1 MSFSVQPVSESLG
14 VEIEGLEPAN
24 LSDEDKREFKRL
36 FDHEHFVLIRN
47 ANAAEDAHLALVDI
61 IGPISTADAIMKD
74 GRQFTHISNVH
85 ADGRLPEGELLYHS
99 DHMFLDT
106 PLKAI
111 SLYSI
116 AAPRVGG
123 ETRFLNAAHVYQRL
137 PDALKTRIADLSAVH
152 VYDYDANRG
161 NERATLEALSE
172 NSDTAVHPIV
182 WTHPETG
189 APVLFISRL
198 FTVGIV
204 GIEKAESDELLDTL
218 FAHIDAHG
226 DDYVHR
232 WSEGDLIIWD
242 NRILQHARND
252 FPPTERRALRR
263 VPIGDAAR

>member
-1 MSFSVQPVSESLG
+1 MSFTVQPVSPTLG
-14 VEIEGLEPAN
+14 VEIIGLAPARFT
-24 LSDEDKREFKRL
+24 DADKREFKRL
-36 FDHEHFVLIRN
+36 FDSRHFILIRN
-47 ANAAEDAHLALVDI
+47 ADTSEETHLGLVEA

-85 ADGRLPEGELLYHS
+85 GDGRLPAGELLYHS
-99 DHMFLDT
+99 DHMFLET

-111 SLYSI
+111 SLYAI
-116 AAPRVGG
+116 DAPRVGG
-123 ETRFLNAAHVYQRL
+123 ETRFLNAAHVYASL
-137 PDALKTRIADLSAVH
+137 PDELKRRIADLSAVH

-172 NSDTAVHPIV
+172 NSDTAIHPIV
-182 WTHPETG
+182 WTHPESG

-204 GIEKAESDELLDTL
+204 GLEQAESDALLDAL
-218 FAHIDAHG
+218 FAHVDAHG
-226 DDYVHR
+226 DDYVHS
-232 WSEGDLIIWD
+232 WSAGDLIVWD

-263 VPIGDAAR
+263 VPIGQSH